1 MDQLIHNDDRPST
14 VAPAADPDA
23 AARQGSGS
31 KQRTALALMPSS
43 ATADAQRLLVTRA
56 LRGFADGFV
65 SVLLADYLSS
75 LGLSPLQ
82 IGTII
87 TGTLLGS
94 AVLTL
99 AVGLLGHGL
108 GSRQLLLGASA
119 LMLATGLGFLG
130 VTAFWPLLVVAVA
143 GTLNPSAGDVSV
155 FLPAEQAALSAT
167 VEGRDRTGMFARYN
181 LSGNL
186 AGALGAL
193 ASGLPVAGARWFG
206 WDRAAA
212 ERSGFALYA
221 AVAVAVGILYCKLSP
236 ALERHTQTAK
246 AAPLLRSRRIV
257 VRLAAL
263 FSLDSF
269 GGGFIV
275 QSLLALWLFRRFALS
290 VETAG
295 AIFFAAGIAA
305 GFSQLV
311 SARLAAKIGLINTMV
326 YTHLPSNGLLILAA
340 LMPTAPLAVG
350 FLLLRMCLSQMDV
363 PARQS
368 YVMAVVPP
376 EERPAAASV
385 TNVPRSL
392 AAALAP
398 LLAGAMLSRS
408 SFGWPL
414 LCGGIA
420 KTIYDVL
427 LLVQFGAVKPPEE
440 TADGGTAATRPR
452 RSP

>member
-1 MDQLIHNDDRPST
+1 VNRGDHP
-14 VAPAADPDA
+14 PAGALARGRDA
-23 AARQGSGS
+23 TASQGSAS
-31 KQRTALALMPSS
+31 KRSATFGLMPSS
-43 ATADAQRLLVTRA
+43 ATGDARRLLVTRA
-56 LRGFADGFV
+56 LRGFADGAV

-75 LGLSPLQ
+75 IGLSPLQ
-82 IGTII
+82 IGAII

-94 AVLTL
+94 ASLTL
-99 AVGLLGHGL
+99 AFGLLGHRLGL
-108 GSRQLLLGASA
+108 RQLLLGASA
-119 LMLATGLGFLG
+119 LMFATGLGFLG

-155 FLPAEQAALSAT
+155 FLPAEQAALSET
-167 VEGRDRTGMFARYN
+167 VESRDRTEMFARYN

-193 ASGLPVAGARWFG
+193 ASGLPVAAARRFG
-206 WDRAAA
+206 WDRTAA

-221 AVAVAVGILYCKLSP
+221 AVAVAVGVLYWKLSP
-236 ALERHTQTAK
+236 ALERHVGAAK

-257 VRLAAL
+257 FRLAVL

-269 GGGFIV
+269 GGGFTV

-326 YTHLPSNGLLILAA
+326 YTHLPSNVLLIVAA
-340 LMPTAPLAVG
+340 LMPSAPLAIA

-414 LCGGIA
+414 LCGGVA
-420 KTIYDVL
+420 KAIYDVL
-427 LLVQFGAVKPPEE
+427 LLVQFGAIKPPDE
-440 TADGGTAATRPR
+440 TAGTVTAATRS
-452 RSP
+452 RSSP